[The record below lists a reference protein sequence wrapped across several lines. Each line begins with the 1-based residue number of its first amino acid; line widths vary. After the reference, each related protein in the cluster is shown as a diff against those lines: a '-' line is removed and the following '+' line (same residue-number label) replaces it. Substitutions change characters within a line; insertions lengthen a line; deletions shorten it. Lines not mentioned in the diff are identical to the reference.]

1 MNTRVIKW
9 MLLSIA
15 GLLAA
20 MGLLFTWKCPVDCIF
35 GVDSGVFF
43 FKKQLLWNVIGIAA
57 CIGAALV
64 PWRKWLKCAPWG
76 LLAWFALA
84 VWALGFSPARHG
96 SHRWADFG
104 VVCVNVRVALI
115 AVSALFAA
123 WLCSKKCIKPW
134 MVFAAIGVF
143 LVFAAFQVLGNANR
157 LARLAVFFGGQ
168 DWNVH
173 KYVQYQMK
181 AAYAAANWFGD
192 ADRSLRHLPVAYANA
207 MPSAAA
213 LLFGKCFTLAVAAL
227 YAALGGIFALLW
239 LAFKD
244 PAKRMFVFF
253 WGGAMVAAALYSIC
267 QSVGP
272 ELPLHTY

>member
-1 MNTRVIKW
+1 MNTRIIKW
-9 MLLSIA
+9 MVLGIA

-64 PWRKWLKCAPWG
+64 PWRKWLKFAPWG
-76 LLAWFALA
+76 LMAWFALA

-157 LARLAVFFGGQ
+157 LARLAVFFGGEEANAQ
-168 DWNVH
+168 Y
-173 KYVQYQMK
+173 KYMQFQMK
-181 AAYAAANWFGD
+181 AAYAAAHW
-192 ADRSLRHLPVAYANA
+192 SA
-207 MPSAAA
+207 MPTAVFAFCRSRMPMRCRVRRRFFSANGSRSPRRRCTLRWEAFLRGFG
-213 LLFGKCFTLAVAAL
+213 LL
-227 YAALGGIFALLW
+227 
-239 LAFKD
+239 
-244 PAKRMFVFF
+244 
-253 WGGAMVAAALYSIC
+253 
-267 QSVGP
+267 
-272 ELPLHTY
+272 